1 MGRARIQTDSVQNL
15 IVQVFPVFF
24 YSLYIFL
31 LFRNAPLFTPASPV
45 QRNFGSPMSSA
56 AISLSSGKYSETSES
71 VTVELLAPC
80 SLQSTF
86 LRFDRIFIASRFWQ
100 RRALVA
106 AEVQNL
112 FAA

>member
-1 MGRARIQTDSVQNL
+1 MGQARIWTDSVQNL
-15 IVQVFPVFF
+15 IIVYVFNVF
-24 YSLYIFL
+24 FL
-31 LFRNAPLFTPASPV
+31 LFLRNARLFTPASPV
-45 QRNFGSPMSSA
+45 QRNFGSPTSST

-86 LRFDRIFIASRFWQ
+86 LRFDRIFIASGFWQ
-100 RRALVA
+100 RCALVA

-112 FAA
+112 FPA